1 MKITIVQEQYLTYIN
16 YYDLEIPD
24 KEYEEL
30 MKLDEEEQEIRIYN
44 LFSNKK
50 DNGLLPTESTLDIQ
64 EWGLEIDWW
73 KKED

>member
-1 MKITIVQEQYLTYIN
+1 MKIRVVQEQYLTYIN

-50 DNGLLPTESTLDIQ
+50 DNGLQPTESTLDLQ
-64 EWGLEIDWW
+64 EWGEEVDWW